1 MSVSENRDLHR
12 QVSGSGWGF
21 TRISGQTLLCYGLI
35 AILCLLVV
43 YPMVSLVY
51 GSFASHGGAADG
63 GLSLANFSRIFTS
76 GQFWLAWRNTL
87 IVSTGSMLIATV
99 SGVGAAFL
107 IARTDIPGR
116 RICEVLVT
124 LPIFISPFIGA
135 VAWSGLGAPEV
146 GLLNR
151 IFAAIGLPLSI
162 NIYSL
167 AGIAMVLGF
176 YMTPYVFLFT
186 SAPLKAIDSSM
197 EEASRL
203 SGQTMFQTLLRVT
216 FPLVTPSILA
226 AGLLVFVLSM
236 ENFGVL
242 AVLGMPSQIPFI
254 PTEIYLKVAY
264 PPPDYGYAT
273 VISISFVIIT
283 AVALLLQRRFIAGR
297 TYVSVSGKSYRPML
311 VSLGPWR
318 WVALGGLVLFV
329 SISTLMPLAT
339 MVTASFQSYWT
350 TQFTNF
356 TTINYESVFSRGLFF
371 RAAWNTLF
379 LAVVGGLI
387 ACVLTAVIAYIV
399 TFSRASGRHT
409 LDLLSSMT
417 VGVPGVV
424 LGVALLWA
432 WIRVPLPIYGTIWI
446 LMIAYITRFLSFG
459 VRNMS
464 AALTQIDGDLENAA
478 RVSGANKTVAAL
490 TITFPLIRESLL
502 SSWVLYFIS
511 FVKELNTS
519 VLLYAFNSVVLPVL
533 IFDAYFEGKYP
544 EVAALGTGISLF
556 ILAVYLVSNFIFGLK
571 VGQKAG

>member
-1 MSVSENRDLHR
+1 MTSAGRVD
-12 QVSGSGWGF
+12 VSGSPPTPGWGLS
-21 TRISGQTLLCYGLI
+21 RISGQTLLCYALI
-35 AILCLLVV
+35 SILCVMIV
-43 YPMVSLVY
+43 YPMLSLVW
-51 GSFASHGGAADG
+51 GSFVSTAATEQS
-63 GLSLANFSRIFTS
+63 SLGNFSRMLS
-76 GQFWLAWRNTL
+76 SSQFWQAWKNTL
-87 IVSTGSMLIATV
+87 LVSTGSVLISV
-99 SGVGAAFL
+99 ICGVGAAFL
-107 IARTDIPGR
+107 IARTDIPLKR
-116 RICEVLVT
+116 FCEVLVT

-135 VAWSGLGAPEV
+135 VAWSGLAAPEV

-151 IFAAIGLPLSI
+151 IFAGLGLPLHV

-167 AGIAMVLGF
+167 GGIAMVLGF

-186 SAPLKAIDSSM
+186 AAPLTAIDSSM

-203 SGQTMFQTLLRVT
+203 SGQNMLQTLRRVT
-216 FPLVTPSILA
+216 VPLVTPSILGA
-226 AGLLVFVLSM
+226 ALLVFVLSM

-273 VISISFVIIT
+273 VISISFVVIT
-283 AVALLLQRRFIAGR
+283 ALALLLQRRYLARR
-297 TYVSVSGKSYRPML
+297 TYISVSGKSYRPVL
-311 VSLGPWR
+311 IGLGRWR
-318 WVALGGLVLFV
+318 YVTFAGLVLFV
-329 SISTLMPLAT
+329 FISTLMPLAT
-339 MVTASFQSYWT
+339 MVTASFQTYWSV
-350 TQFTNF
+350 QFTNF
-356 TTINYESVFSRGLFF
+356 TLDNYTSIFSRSLFL
-371 RAAWNTLF
+371 RAAQNTLF
-379 LAVVGGLI
+379 LAFVGGLL
-387 ACVLTAVIAYIV
+387 ACILGGMIAYIV
-399 TFSRASGRHT
+399 SFSKASGRQT

-464 AALTQIDGDLENAA
+464 AALTQIDSDLENAA
-478 RVSGANKTVAAL
+478 RVSGASKTVAAL
-490 TITFPLIRESLL
+490 TITFPLIRRSLL

-544 EVAALGTGISLF
+544 EVAALGTGISVF
-556 ILAVYLVSNFIFGLK
+556 ILAVLLISNVIFGLK
-571 VGQKAG
+571 VRQKAG